1 MITPFMYLSLP
12 TPSVTLG
19 PAWASQ
25 LNAALEAVDAHDHS
39 NGKGTTIKTAGLEIN
54 ADLNFNE
61 FSSFGL
67 KSVRLS
73 TQDSTLSGAVNA
85 QSLFSYSGDLY
96 FTSGAGSPVQIT
108 AGGSVVSV
116 PGAVQTIPFTV
127 VASSPYSAT
136 TNDVVMSV
144 DTSASRTIILPAAAS
159 TSAGRIY
166 MIKDGTGGSETNPIT
181 ITPTLGDSI
190 DLEASATIDSNF
202 GSVFLVSNGVNSWT
216 IL

>member
-1 MITPFMYLSLP
+1 MYLSLP

-39 NGKGTTIKTAGLEIN
+39 NGKGTTIKTAGIEIN

-61 FSSFGL
+61 FSLFGL

-73 TQDSTLSGAVNA
+73 TQASTLSGASNA
-85 QSLFSYSGDLY
+85 QSLFSHNGDLY
-96 FTSGAGSPVQIT
+96 FTSGGGSPVQIT
-108 AGGSVVSV
+108 AGGDVKSV
-116 PGAVQTIPFTV
+116 PGAVETIAYSAV
-127 VASSPYSAT
+127 SSSPYSAT
-136 TNDVVMSV
+136 TSDVVLVV
-144 DTSASRTIILPAAAS
+144 DTSAARQILLPAAVS

-166 MIKDGTGGSETNPIT
+166 IIKDGTGNSETNAIT
-181 ITPTLGDSI
+181 ITPVLGDTV
-190 DLEASATIDSNF
+190 DLDAAGTTLSSNF